1 MLANKLTRKR
11 NLNTSNVAT
20 YRASRRQRI
29 DPGTAPDDVSSERD
43 INQFLDLPTEEELMQ
58 CFRNFLSATS
68 NDALRHGVCATCAR
82 RLMEK
87 ELIQVN
93 YLSLTNQHLLRPVTA
108 HPSHDL
114 QANMLLVTEH
124 LDNSNGHLLGWI
136 CKHCLAALKKNRRPN
151 LSLANNMWIGPT
163 PDALKDLTLC
173 EQLLVSLQYPRGYV
187 LKLYSRDGSDHPSA
201 AQPKLKG
208 NITTYFANIDAVRQ
222 MLEGQLMPRK
232 TSILPSL
239 IAVTFIGRSF
249 PQRSHLRQLFRVR
262 RQAVYNALLALKLQ
276 SQHPGYAE
284 LGIDRDS
291 VLSLPENEV
300 PEEILATV
308 RLEDDEGII
317 EEEESGYVPRD
328 ASAQSTYQYM
338 HIYSYLIHY
347 YAYIVPTWH
356 FQPSVLLWNSKT
368 CC

>member
-1 MLANKLTRKR
+1 VAQDLALVDKMTRKR
-11 NLNTSNVAT
+11 NLNTQNVAT

-29 DPGTAPDDVSSERD
+29 EPTTAPDVVSNERD

-58 CFRNFLSATS
+58 CFRNFLTATS

-82 RLMEK
+82 QLLEK
-87 ELIQVN
+87 ELTRVD
-93 YLSLTNQHLLRPVTA
+93 YLSLTNQHLLRPITA
-108 HPSHDL
+108 HSSHDL

-124 LDNSNGHLLGWI
+124 LDNSNGCLLGWI
-136 CKHCLAALKKNRRPN
+136 CKSCSAALKKNRRPK

-208 NITTYFANIDAVRQ
+208 NITTYFANINAVKE

-249 PQRSHLRQLFRVR
+249 PQRSHLKKLFRVR
-262 RQAVYNALLALKLQ
+262 RQAVHNALLALKFQ
-276 SQHPGYAE
+276 TQHPGYAQLE
-284 LGIDRDS
+284 IDQDS

-317 EEEESGYVPRD
+317 EEEESGYVPKD
-328 ASAQSTYQYM
+328 TSAGSTYQCM
-338 HIYSYLIHY
+338 HIFCI
-347 YAYIVPTWH
+347 
-356 FQPSVLLWNSKT
+356 
-368 CC
+368 